1 MGICRG
7 VPHILEDLKLVEPTL
22 LYSVPALY
30 KKVHDGVIN
39 GMQDASPVRRSL
51 MRSALR
57 LGRADAAHRNG
68 VVRDD
73 GTPHP
78 PLGRIDRI
86 KYAVLDSIVL
96 SRIRSLFGGRLRAGF
111 TAGAACPGEI
121 IHFMDAIGI
130 PVCEGYGLTE
140 TSPVIAFNNLSRRR
154 TGSVG
159 RVVDGVTVWIVDS
172 EGKPLGCGIEGEI
185 CCRRVTDLPTPS
197 NLAITSSSFDG
208 YIRDISHRILSR
220 DLLDRPSHSGP
231 NVMKGYHNNPAATAE
246 VITLAPDGKS
256 RL

>member
-7 VPHILEDLKLVEPTL
+7 VSHILEDLKIIEPTL

-39 GMQDASPVRRSL
+39 GMQDASPVKRAL

-57 LGRADAAHRNG
+57 LGRADAAYRNG
-68 VVRDD
+68 HVRDD
-73 GTPHP
+73 GTPYP
-78 PLGRIDRI
+78 PLSPIERL
-86 KYAVLDSIVL
+86 KHQVLDSIVL
-96 SRIRSLFGGRLRAGF
+96 SKIRSLFGGRLRAGF
-111 TAGAACPGEI
+111 TAGAACPTEI
-121 IHFMDAIGI
+121 INFMDAIGI

-159 RVVDGVTVWIVDS
+159 KVIDGVTVWIVDS
-172 EGKPLGCGIEGEI
+172 EGNPLNRGMEGEI
-185 CCRRVTDLPTPS
+185 CCRRV
-197 NLAITSSSFDG
+197 
-208 YIRDISHRILSR
+208 LS
-220 DLLDRPSHSGP
+220 P
-231 NVMKGYHNNPAATAE
+231 
-246 VITLAPDGKS
+246 